1 MKTVFQW
8 LLVAAC
14 LFTAGNVQVMASSE
28 EKKEEVKISIPISTG
43 EPFDG
48 NEARGGIYIPFTAY
62 YQAGTINVSTSAEL
76 SVISLNVVNE
86 TTGQV
91 WSVTTDVSDGMG
103 EISIANSAPGS
114 YTVEILTEYDESY
127 IGFFELQN

>member
-14 LFTAGNVQVMASSE
+14 LFTVGNVQVMAE
-28 EKKEEVKISIPISTG
+28 GEKKEEVKISIPISTG

-62 YQAGTINVSTSAEL
+62 YQAGSINVNTSAEL
-76 SVISLNVVNE
+76 SVITLNVANG

-103 EISIANSAPGS
+103 EISIANGGTGS
-114 YTVEILTEYDESY
+114 YTVEILTEYGECFVGS
-127 IGFFELQN
+127 FTL